1 MTSPEASAAQANLV
15 FNDAS
20 LPAMVLKE
28 TALENNL
35 AVMARYSAENGF
47 LLAPHGKTTMAPEL
61 FRRQLAAGA
70 WGITVANTD
79 QAAVAFRSGAGRVL
93 VANQIVGR
101 AAGQAVVDQL
111 GRGGREL
118 YCLVDSVPG
127 VELLSA
133 NLERAG
139 LQGRIG
145 VFIELGLPGGRT
157 GVRTPDQAVTVAGA
171 VAVSPQL
178 LLVGTE
184 GFEGLLGADRS
195 PEALQKVDQ
204 YLDDLRS
211 LTVLLAKEHAFAG
224 PGPVLVSA
232 GGSRYF
238 DRVAQVLGIAGRYEG
253 LEVRLIVRSGC
264 YLVHDHGTYAGASPL
279 VPGAWPGGSLVPAL
293 EVWAEVLS
301 VPEAGHVIVGM
312 GKRDVP
318 YDIGLPIP
326 LHLVRDHNGHLEPF
340 GGGGLTRLDDQHGYL
355 QVGPGQAPVAPG
367 DRIGFGISHPCTAFD
382 KWREVL
388 LVNDDYEILDR
399 IPTFFH

>member
-1 MTSPEASAAQANLV
+1 VTFPEAGGARASAALHDVA
-15 FNDAS
+15 

-28 TALENNL
+28 SALENNL

-79 QAAVAFRSGAGRVL
+79 QAAVAFRSGAARVL

-101 AAGQAVVDQL
+101 AAARAVVDQL
-111 GRGGREL
+111 EAGGREL

-127 VELLSA
+127 VELLSD

-139 LQGRIG
+139 LRGHLG
-145 VFIELGLPGGRT
+145 VFIELGVPGGRT
-157 GVRTPDQAVTVAGA
+157 GVRTPEQAPAIAQAVSA
-171 VAVSPQL
+171 SSQL

-184 GFEGLLGADRS
+184 GFEGLLAADRS
-195 PEALQKVDQ
+195 PAALERVDR

-211 LTVLLAKEHAFAG
+211 LTVLLAQEHAFPG

-238 DRVAQVLGIAGRYEG
+238 DRVVQVLGRSARYEG
-253 LEVRLIVRSGC
+253 VEVRLVVRSGC
-264 YLVHDHGTYAGASPL
+264 YLVHDHGTYAAASPL
-279 VPGAWPGGSLVPAL
+279 VAGAWAGGSLLPAL

-318 YDIGLPIP
+318 YDIGLPVP
-326 LHLVRDHNGHLEPF
+326 LHIVRGHGGHLEPF
-340 GGGGLTRLDDQHGYL
+340 AGGDLTRLDDQHGYL
-355 QVGPGQAPVAPG
+355 HLGPGQAAVAPG

-388 LVNDDYEILDR
+388 LVNDDYEVLDH

>member
-1 MTSPEASAAQANLV
+1 ML
-15 FNDAS
+15 NDLS

-79 QAAVAFRSGAGRVL
+79 QAAVAFRSGAARVL
-93 VANQIVGR
+93 VANQVVGR
-101 AAGQAVVDQL
+101 AAGRAVVDQL
-111 GRGGREL
+111 DQGAREL

-133 NLERAG
+133 NLEGAG
-139 LQGRIG
+139 LHDRIG
-145 VFIELGLPGGRT
+145 VFIELGVRGRRT
-157 GVRTPDQAVTVAGA
+157 GVRSSDQALA
-171 VAVSPQL
+171 VAQAVAASPQL

-184 GFEGLLGADRS
+184 GFEGLLASDRS
-195 PEALQKVDQ
+195 PAALETVDR

-211 LTVLLAKEHAFAG
+211 LTVLLAKEHAFPG

-238 DRVAQVLGIAGRYEG
+238 DRVAQVLGSGRYEG
-253 LEVRLIVRSGC
+253 LEVRLVVRSGC

-279 VPGAWPGGSLVPAL
+279 VPGAWGGGSLVPAL

-301 VPEAGHVIVGM
+301 VPETGHVIVGM

-326 LHLVRDHNGHLEPF
+326 LHLVRGYDGRLEPF
-340 GGGGLTRLDDQHGYL
+340 AGGDLTRLDDQHGYL
-355 QVGPGQAPVAPG
+355 QVRPGQAPVAPG

-388 LVNDDYEILDR
+388 LVNDDYEVLDH
-399 IPTFFH
+399 IATFFH